1 MVTECCWVCPCETFV
16 ACRPHYVTL
25 AGLLLWPAHCQTL
38 ARQLETRQFYWSA
51 FAFYR
56 PSFFLVRIR
65 ATVPPTPESPPGRGG
80 GGGRHG
86 AGVKWHD

>member
-38 ARQLETRQFYWSA
+38 AHQLETRQFYWSA

-56 PSFFLVRIR
+56 PFFSWSGSEQRCLQRQN
-65 ATVPPTPESPPGRGG
+65 P
-80 GGGRHG
+80 HQ
-86 AGVKWHD
+86 GVEEAEGDVGQV